1 MVIVR
6 LKGMKY
12 YVFRRHLLIDRSGVI
27 LESNIAAVNIDEL
40 EMLLELSGKNGLK
53 TLGDKVVS
61 AQNRYKMS

>member
-1 MVIVR
+1 M
-6 LKGMKY
+6 
-12 YVFRRHLLIDRSGVI
+12 LIDRSGVI